1 MATRSL
7 AALLLLLACCAHLAS
22 AQGQNVSSTINSFSD
37 TINSGIWDL
46 PIWVRY
52 VQGVLTLI
60 AFTDFLLF
68 TGSFLYGM
76 ILASLA
82 SKGFLNKTMPFLSSI
97 LFLVLRF
104 CYFPFL
110 YVLIPVAGLPKFPMW
125 VNQWVFVGLVFMYVT
140 LLIAPVTFGIIYAV
154 KYRSWANAK
163 HSDPSVLEN
172 ARQKVD
178 QLKQVPKMVVVMPIY
193 NEEPDALI
201 AAVKSTV
208 ACEYPCAQVTV
219 FLSFDNSEES
229 ELFLALMK
237 VLTHGS
243 ERPEGGY
250 GAQVR
255 LIYRG
260 VYFIVNR
267 FPHGGKRHVQA
278 LTFNQ
283 IYHDPYFSE
292 DDTLVLFIDSDIVLY
307 EDAMVEFATALDKN
321 PKLVG
326 MTGFISVLAKK
337 PKFWWWFQDVEYVI
351 GQVFNRALESGL
363 GGVTCLPGALTMIRL
378 KQLGVAANT
387 YFSELDTK
395 NIFNY
400 HRYYLGEDRYLTH
413 LLMEQEQRSAIGFCP
428 TARAKTEA
436 PATWKQFL
444 KQRRRWLLGAFANEV
459 YFLSSAKLWA
469 RAPLLL
475 TYVTANF
482 SCRSTGFFFFI
493 ILFQMAAGSKFDPT
507 VMYMIWVPLLFFWI
521 LVSIFAIILKRS
533 KVALMYPLM
542 LLLNPWVNLFINIY
556 SLKTWNLR
564 SWGGPRT
571 DVATVPDNM
580 VHLTDLVPDPDT
592 QTLRDYDMDDP
603 VLDGKGKGGK
613 AGMHEE
619 EDLKQ
624 KGVDYDV
631 DEIVVIQDDT
641 STLYGGPSRRPS
653 ISSLNDGIDHQH
665 PATGDLISRL
675 ALVSKIVE
683 EDDSPT
689 PSSSNS

>member
-1 MATRSL
+1 MELPSWARYIQGFLISI
-7 AALLLLLACCAHLAS
+7 ALL
-22 AQGQNVSSTINSFSD
+22 D
-37 TINSGIWDL
+37 
-46 PIWVRY
+46 Y
-52 VQGVLTLI
+52 VM
-60 AFTDFLLF
+60 F
-68 TGSFLYGM
+68 TGCFLYGM
-76 ILASLA
+76 CLAGIVSE
-82 SKGFLNKTMPFLSSI
+82 GFFNKTMPFLSSI

-125 VNQWVFVGLVFMYVT
+125 VNQLVFVGLVFMYIT

-154 KYRSWANAK
+154 KYRIWTNVK
-163 HSDPSVLEN
+163 RGDPSVLEN

-201 AAVKSTV
+201 TAVNSIVT
-208 ACEYPCAQVTV
+208 CEYPCAQVTV
-219 FLSFDNSEES
+219 FLSFDSSEES

-237 VLTHGS
+237 VLTHGG

-278 LTFNQ
+278 LTFDQ
-283 IYHDPYFSE
+283 IRCDPSLQHE
-292 DDTLVLFIDSDIVLY
+292 NTLILFIDSDIVLY

-326 MTGFISVLAKK
+326 MTGFMSVLAKK
-337 PKFWWWFQDVEYVI
+337 PKFWWWFQDAEYLT

-378 KQLGVAANT
+378 KQLTVAAET

-413 LLMEQEQRSAIGFCP
+413 LLMEQEKSYAIGFCP

-444 KQRRRWLLGAFANEV
+444 KQRRRWLLGAFANDV
-459 YFLSSAKLWA
+459 YYLASPRLWR
-469 RAPLLL
+469 RAPFLLM
-475 TYVTANF
+475 YSTANF
-482 SCRSTGFFFFI
+482 SCRSTGFVFLIIFFQ
-493 ILFQMAAGSKFDPT
+493 LAAGARPEPT
-507 VMYMIWVPLLFFWI
+507 AILLVFAPLLFFWM

-542 LLLNPWVNLFINIY
+542 LLLNPWVSFFINIY
-556 SLKTWNLR
+556 SIRTWYLR

-571 DVATVPDNM
+571 DVVSPAVD
-580 VHLTDLVPDPDT
+580 VCIVTDLVPDPET
-592 QTLRDYDMDDP
+592 QTLRDYKVEDP
-603 VLDGKGKGGK
+603 ALGKKVVVQKKNDTADGTFSESAK
-613 AGMHEE
+613 ADTKT
-619 EDLKQ
+619 DL
-624 KGVDYDV
+624 
-631 DEIVVIQDDT
+631 DEIVVIRERDDDT
-641 STLYGGPSRRPS
+641 STLASE
-653 ISSLNDGIDHQH
+653 LIDK
-665 PATGDLISRL
+665 PTLT
-675 ALVSKIVE
+675 
-683 EDDSPT
+683 DSAD
-689 PSSSNS
+689 SNEPHL

>member
-1 MATRSL
+1 MTSASKLVPTL
-7 AALLLLLACCAHLAS
+7 ALLALLAVSAN
-22 AQGQNVSSTINSFSD
+22 AQGQNVSTTINTFSD
-37 TINSGIWDL
+37 SVNAGIWDL
-46 PIWVRY
+46 PVWVRY
-52 VQGVLTLI
+52 VQGALTLV
-60 AFTDFLLF
+60 AFLDFAIF
-68 TGSFLYGM
+68 TGCFLYGM
-76 ILASLA
+76 CLAGIA
-82 SKGFLNKTMPFLSSI
+82 SKGFFNKTMPFLSSI

-125 VNQWVFVGLVFMYVT
+125 VNQLVFVGLVFMYIT

-163 HSDPSVLEN
+163 RGDPSVLEN

-201 AAVKSTV
+201 TAVNSIVT
-208 ACEYPCAQVTV
+208 CEYPCAQITV
-219 FLSFDNSEES
+219 FLSFDSSEES

-237 VLTHGS
+237 VLTHGG

-278 LTFNQ
+278 LTFDQ
-283 IYHDPYFSE
+283 IRYDPYFQKDE
-292 DDTLVLFIDSDIVLY
+292 TLILFIDSDIVLY

-337 PKFWWWFQDVEYVI
+337 PKFWWWFQDVEYVT

-378 KQLGVAANT
+378 KQLTVAAET

-413 LLMEQEQRSAIGFCP
+413 LLMEQEKSYAIGFCP

-542 LLLNPWVNLFINIY
+542 LILNPWVNFFINIY
-556 SLKTWNLR
+556 SIRTWNLR

-571 DVATVPDNM
+571 DVASPVVD
-580 VHLTDLVPDPDT
+580 VCIVTDLVPDPET
-592 QTLRDYDMDDP
+592 QTLRDYEVEDP
-603 VLDGKGKGGK
+603 ALGKKVVVQKKNDTADGAFSESAK
-613 AGMHEE
+613 ADTKT
-619 EDLKQ
+619 DL
-624 KGVDYDV
+624 
-631 DEIVVIQDDT
+631 DEIVVIRERDDDA
-641 STLYGGPSRRPS
+641 STLNGDATRRNS
-653 ISSLNDGIDHQH
+653 IASEPESS
-665 PATGDLISRL
+665 A
-675 ALVSKIVE
+675 
-683 EDDSPT
+683 PT
-689 PSSSNS
+689 MAPSSSVSPFFTPEPRSDAQ